1 MRHLLSLI
9 LAGSALAPL
18 PALAQLEQG
27 PPSPSEPTARPSE
40 SSAPQA
46 GRSAVPESSLG
57 GFTLK
62 PRGRLQVDAG
72 TIDVPGGIA
81 GDAFG
86 TAAEVR
92 RAYLGVQGDLPGN
105 FGYRIEADFAGAVEG
120 SKVELTDVYLTYE
133 ASDALTF
140 TLGHHKPFGGLE
152 EMTSDLFTSMM
163 ERAAFTSAFGF
174 ERRVGLSGTYSSD
187 GLLVQIGAF
196 AETIQ
201 DFGEDRSD
209 SFSLDGRV
217 VLSPEVAGGTLH
229 LGGSAH
235 YRELNHAGATLRY
248 RARPF
253 LHMTDGRLVDTGS
266 FSASGER
273 NFGVEVAYVR
283 GPFHAVAE
291 GHVMTALRPGL
302 DDPTFQGGYLE
313 VGMLLTPGDT
323 AAYKD
328 GAFDR
333 VKPVHPVT
341 EGGIG
346 AIQLS
351 ARYDRL
357 DLDDGAIAGGTQQ
370 LAGLSAVWML
380 TDRVRFLLNY
390 GHLWI
395 DGAAVP
401 AGADRDYQVDTLG
414 LRAQVDF

>member
-1 MRHLLSLI
+1 
-9 LAGSALAPL
+9 
-18 PALAQLEQG
+18 
-27 PPSPSEPTARPSE
+27 
-40 SSAPQA
+40 
-46 GRSAVPESSLG
+46 
-57 GFTLK
+57 
-62 PRGRLQVDAG
+62 
-72 TIDVPGGIA
+72 
-81 GDAFG
+81 
-86 TAAEVR
+86 
-92 RAYLGVQGDLPGN
+92 
-105 FGYRIEADFAGAVEG
+105 
-120 SKVELTDVYLTYE
+120 
-133 ASDALTF
+133 
-140 TLGHHKPFGGLE
+140 
-152 EMTSDLFTSMM
+152 
-163 ERAAFTSAFGF
+163 
-174 ERRVGLSGTYSSD
+174 
-187 GLLVQIGAF
+187 
-196 AETIQ
+196 
-201 DFGEDRSD
+201 
-209 SFSLDGRV
+209 
-217 VLSPEVAGGTLH
+217 
-229 LGGSAH
+229 
-235 YRELNHAGATLRY
+235 
-248 RARPF
+248 
-253 LHMTDGRLVDTGS
+253 
-266 FSASGER
+266 SGER